1 MSEARGE
8 SPGEELAPRLA
19 RLRARIGAAAARAR
33 RDPAGLRLVAV
44 TKSATPAQLAAAY
57 AAGLRE
63 FGENRVQEALPKLD
77 ALPADVVW
85 HLVGHLQS
93 NKVNKVLGRFDLIH
107 SVDSWELAQR
117 LAEKARERELTCQL
131 LVQVNCSGEAS
142 KSGLA
147 LALAEDFVLSL
158 QSLEGL
164 LVRGLMTMAPLAGGA
179 AGARESFRLLAA
191 LRARLA
197 ARDLPRLPLEEL
209 SMGMSADLEIAVEEG
224 ATLLRIG
231 RALFGPMDA

>member
-1 MSEARGE
+1 VSEL
-8 SPGEELAPRLA
+8 PGEPVAARLA
-19 RLRARIGAAAARAR
+19 WLRARIAAAAARAG
-33 RDPAGLRLVAV
+33 RDPAGPRLVAV
-44 TKSATPAQLAAAY
+44 TKSASSAQLAAAY

-63 FGENRVQEALPKLD
+63 FGENRVQDALPKLD

-93 NKVNKVLGRFDLIH
+93 NKVNKVLGRFELIH

-117 LAEKARERELTCQL
+117 LAEKARERELVCQV
-131 LVQVNCSGEAS
+131 LVQVNCSGEPS

-147 LALAEDFVLSL
+147 PEAAEDFVLSL
-158 QSLEGL
+158 QGLDGL

-179 AGARESFRLLAA
+179 AAARASFRQLAA

-197 ARDLPRLPLEEL
+197 ARDLPRLPLAEL
-209 SMGMSADLEIAVEEG
+209 SMGMSGDFEIAVEEG

-231 RALFGPMDA
+231 RALFGPIDA

>member
-1 MSEARGE
+1 VSAAAEFPA
-8 SPGEELAPRLA
+8 RLA
-19 RLRARIGAAAARAR
+19 ALRARIAAAAARAG
-33 RDPAGLRLVAV
+33 RDPRGLRLVAV
-44 TKSATPAQLAAAY
+44 TKSASAPQVAAAY

-63 FGENRVQEALPKLD
+63 FGENRVQDALPKLD

-107 SVDSWELAQR
+107 SLDSWELAER
-117 LAEKARERELTCQL
+117 LAEKSRERELATAV

-147 LALAEDFVLSL
+147 PGETEDFVLSL
-158 QSLEGL
+158 LALPGL
-164 LVRGLMTMAPLAGGA
+164 VVRGLMTMGPLAGGPEA
-179 AGARESFRLLAA
+179 ARASFRQLAA

-197 ARDLPRLPLEEL
+197 ARDHARLPLAEL
-209 SMGMSADLEIAVEEG
+209 SMGMSEDFEVAVEEG
-224 ATLLRIG
+224 ATLLRVG
-231 RALFGPMDA
+231 RALFDSPGA